1 VGKRQIGRVPGLD
14 RRLANLLQV
23 QLYAGSE
30 TVGRADAVLE
40 LRGEFE
46 EEEEEEEE
54 FLGPSLQPVVARKPT
69 VEGSYDCC

>member
-46 EEEEEEEE
+46 EEEEE